1 MRLALVYL
9 PYTTHNVYVRYILY
23 LTYTHGSHK
32 VADEKSSLTPFSAPL
47 ESARSPEVNKLNTE
61 EKEMFGRQVTLKL
74 KGNNSATELNRIAET
89 EILPILRKQKGFRDE
104 TTLIA
109 PERSEAIAN
118 SFWDTK
124 ADAEAYDHTAYAEV
138 LKTLANVIDGT
149 PTVKTFEFANSTFHQ
164 AAASKLM

>member
-1 MRLALVYL
+1 
-9 PYTTHNVYVRYILY
+9 
-23 LTYTHGSHK
+23 
-32 VADEKSSLTPFSAPL
+32 
-47 ESARSPEVNKLNTE
+47 
-61 EKEMFGRQVTLKL
+61 MFGRQVTLKL

-124 ADAEAYDHTAYAEV
+124 ADAEAYDHTAYTEV
-138 LKTLANVIDGT
+138 LKALANVIDGT

>member
-1 MRLALVYL
+1 
-9 PYTTHNVYVRYILY
+9 
-23 LTYTHGSHK
+23 
-32 VADEKSSLTPFSAPL
+32 
-47 ESARSPEVNKLNTE
+47 
-61 EKEMFGRQVTLKL
+61 MFGRQVTLRL

-104 TTLIA
+104 SVLIA

-138 LKTLANVIDGT
+138 LKTLSNVIDGT
-149 PTVKTFEFANSTFHQ
+149 PAVKTFEFANSTFHQ
-164 AAASKLM
+164 VVASRLI